1 MIILFNDNYKVAIEK
16 IKKEKS
22 IETSLFFINLEKENI
37 KNLKR
42 KYEKYYTHKLLNYLL
57 KNTKYTV
64 KYNNRKPIIKNKALN
79 ISISHTNE
87 RVGVALSQNQLGLD
101 MEVISIRTQKL
112 LHRFINE
119 KDKNFINADNIVDTT
134 LLWTIKEA
142 TFKLDNSLTNF
153 KRDIYVTN
161 IMRQNKFKGQV
172 EILHKISADYYIFD
186 NFIVTVVFRI

>member
-79 ISISHTNE
+79 ISISHTNG

-142 TFKLDNSLTNF
+142 TFKLDNSLINF

-186 NFIVTVVFRI
+186 NFIVTVAFRI